1 MKNKI
6 STLGI
11 IAFVVFLVYFIF
23 LIRKDIID
31 NRGLNKE
38 CQKLSQKLEEEG
50 GRGDRLRSRLKRIKN
65 GDLVEELARTRLE
78 MIKKGEVA
86 YKVILD
92 K

>member
-1 MKNKI
+1 MGTI
-6 STLGI
+6 GI
-11 IAFVVFLVYFIF
+11 IAFVAFLTYFIF
-23 LIRKDIID
+23 LIRQDIID
-31 NRGLNKE
+31 NLGLNKE
-38 CQKLSQKLEEEG
+38 CQKLSQKLKEEG
-50 GRGDRLRSRLKRIKN
+50 DRGDRLRSRLKRIKN